1 LNADAGGTNTESG
14 AEPNA
19 RLDAVVG
26 INAADVFR
34 AAVFVDAG
42 VVIRWRAVDA
52 FTLHGRGVDVWLRRS
67 LESCPRHRDR
77 FAGRRGAGA
86 ARASRTAAAGSSDIA
101 GVTAGFQ
108 DGVSHAAGFPVED
121 DVFDD
126 ADFGSVSAADF
137 RADDLAALDVA
148 G

>member
-1 LNADAGGTNTESG
+1 MNADAGGTNTESG

-77 FAGRRGAGA
+77 FAGRGGGA
-86 ARASRTAAAGSSDIA
+86 ARASRTAAAGPSDIA
-101 GVTAGFQ
+101 GVTAGLQ
-108 DGVSHAAGFPVED
+108 HGVGHAARFAVED

-126 ADFGSVSAADF
+126 ADFGSVRAADF
-137 RADDLAALDVA
+137 RTDDLATLDVA